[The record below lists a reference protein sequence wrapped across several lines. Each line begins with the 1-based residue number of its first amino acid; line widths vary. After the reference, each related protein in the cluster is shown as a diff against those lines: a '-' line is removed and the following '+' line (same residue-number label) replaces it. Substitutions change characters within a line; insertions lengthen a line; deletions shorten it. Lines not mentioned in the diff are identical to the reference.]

1 MLLLIIYTNRPAIV
15 AYKGRFT
22 NLIFMSRIMIFVD
35 GSNYY
40 HSLKKSF
47 HTAKVDFQ
55 KISNFLIKDEDLIN
69 IYFYVSPV
77 PWQED
82 AEKYSSQQKYFEK
95 LKLIK
100 RLELI
105 LGRLE
110 HRSNKKMEKV
120 KKDFQKLFI
129 ESKPNLN
136 PNQIKEFEDVKL
148 NIDDVLKFGNKVEK
162 GVDVNLAID
171 LVTFAFENKYDIA
184 ILISNDSDF
193 VPAVKKAQ
201 NYGKK
206 VYNVKFPKCDAHH
219 LSKTCDKTIF
229 INDINDFLLD

>member
-1 MLLLIIYTNRPAIV
+1 
-15 AYKGRFT
+15 
-22 NLIFMSRIMIFVD
+22 MSRIMIFVD
-35 GSNYY
+35 GRNYY

-47 HTAKVDFQ
+47 QNTKIDFQ
-55 KISNFLIKDEDLIN
+55 KVSAFLSKGNDLIN

-110 HRSNKKMEKV
+110 HRKNKKLEKV
-120 KKDFQKLFI
+120 KRDFHKLYI
-129 ESKPNLN
+129 E
-136 PNQIKEFEDVKL
+136 IKEDINSERNADFEELEKNLDE
-148 NIDDVLKFGNKVEK
+148 ILKFGNKVEK
-162 GVDVNLAID
+162 GVDVNLAVD
-171 LVTFAFENKYDIA
+171 LVTLAFENKYDIA
-184 ILISNDSDF
+184 IVISNDGDF

-201 NYGKK
+201 SYGKK

-229 INDINDFLLD
+229 IDDVSEFLLE

>member
-1 MLLLIIYTNRPAIV
+1 
-15 AYKGRFT
+15 
-22 NLIFMSRIMIFVD
+22 MSRIMIFVD

-47 HTAKVDFQ
+47 QNTKIDFQ
-55 KISNFLIKDEDLIN
+55 KVSDFLSKGNDLIN

-110 HRSNKKMEKV
+110 HRKNKKLEKV
-120 KKDFQKLFI
+120 KRDFHKLYI
-129 ESKPNLN
+129 E
-136 PNQIKEFEDVKL
+136 IKEDINSEKNADFEELEK
-148 NIDDVLKFGNKVEK
+148 NIDEILKFGNKVEK
-162 GVDVNLAID
+162 GVDVNLAVD
-171 LVTFAFENKYDIA
+171 LVTLAFENKYDIA
-184 ILISNDSDF
+184 IVISNDGDF

-201 NYGKK
+201 SYGKK

-229 INDINDFLLD
+229 INDISEFLLE

>member
-1 MLLLIIYTNRPAIV
+1 
-15 AYKGRFT
+15 
-22 NLIFMSRIMIFVD
+22 MSRIMIFVD

-47 HTAKVDFQ
+47 HTAKIDFQ
-55 KISNFLIKDEDLIN
+55 KVSDFLSKGNDLIN

-110 HRSNKKMEKV
+110 HRKNKKLEKV
-120 KKDFQKLFI
+120 KRDFHKLYI
-129 ESKPNLN
+129 E
-136 PNQIKEFEDVKL
+136 IKEDINSERTADFEELEKNLDE
-148 NIDDVLKFGNKVEK
+148 ILKFGNKVEK
-162 GVDVNLAID
+162 GVDVNLAVD
-171 LVTFAFENKYDIA
+171 LVTLAFENKYDIA
-184 ILISNDSDF
+184 IVISNDGDF

-201 NYGKK
+201 SYGQK

-229 INDINDFLLD
+229 INDISEFLLE